1 MPVTT
6 APNNKPA
13 TASGPSKTPRTIGA
27 ATAILAVFHSSL
39 IEATVAIVFVAA
51 FVTIIPGL

>member
-13 TASGPSKTPRTIGA
+13 TAGGPSKIPRTIGA
-27 ATAILAVFHSSL
+27 ATAMLAVFQSSL
-39 IEATVAIVFVAA
+39 IDATVAISTHLA
-51 FVTIIPGL
+51 